1 MPFNVSFYTR
11 LIKFDN
17 VLKHILYEEPDIK
30 GIDQMCLL
38 TLVCARA
45 HVPMSP

>member
-11 LIKFDN
+11 LIKIDN
-17 VLKHILYEEPDIK
+17 VLKHILYEEADRK

-38 TLVCARA
+38 NSVCAWA
-45 HVPMSP
+45 HVPMCP